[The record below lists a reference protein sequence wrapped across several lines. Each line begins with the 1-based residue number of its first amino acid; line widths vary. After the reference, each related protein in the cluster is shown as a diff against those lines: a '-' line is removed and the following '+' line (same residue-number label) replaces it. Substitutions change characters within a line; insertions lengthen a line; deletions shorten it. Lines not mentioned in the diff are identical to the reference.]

1 MNLSIQGSYMKR
13 NPIDGFEVDPASLKF
28 IGQDLQRPEC
38 ILAEADGTLWSADA
52 RGGVVRIAAD
62 GSQSLIAQGNAA
74 PAKATEQ
81 FQRIVNETLPN
92 GMAFARSGE
101 ILIANFGTDRLELMR
116 RTGETEVL
124 YDSIE
129 GKPLGR
135 VNFVLRDS
143 RDRLWLTVST
153 RIPDL
158 VKSMRPSVRD
168 GYIAMADERGLRI
181 VADGLHFT
189 NEIRFDG
196 NEEWLYAVETCG
208 MKVTRFRV
216 TPDGSL
222 TNRETY
228 GPENHGAM
236 IDGIA
241 FDSFGNLWGTHI
253 FTDRIFAI
261 TPEGDLRII
270 LDDDRG
276 SEAGRRLLEAYA
288 QERITPH
295 VMLACGGK
303 VAPWMASVTFGGPDL
318 RNVYIG
324 SLRGTTIP
332 YFRSPV
338 AGLPPVH
345 WKT

>member
-1 MNLSIQGSYMKR
+1 MQN
-13 NPIDGFEVDPASLKF
+13 NPIDGFEVDPASLRS
-28 IGQDLQRPEC
+28 IGQGLQRPEC

-52 RGGVVRIAAD
+52 RGGVVRIAVD
-62 GSQSLIAQGNAA
+62 GTQTLIAQGDAV
-74 PAKATEQ
+74 PASATEQ
-81 FQRIVNETLPN
+81 FTRIVNDTLPN
-92 GMAFARSGE
+92 GMAFAGNGD
-101 ILIANFGTDRLELMR
+101 ILIANFGTDRLEVMK
-116 RTGETEVL
+116 RTGESEVL
-124 YDSIE
+124 YDNID

-153 RIPDL
+153 RVPDL
-158 VKSMRPSVRD
+158 IQSMTPSVRD
-168 GYIAMADERGLRI
+168 GYIAMADQKGLRI

-189 NEIRFDG
+189 NEIRFD
-196 NEEWLYAVETCG
+196 EKEQWLYAVETCG

-216 TPDGSL
+216 GADGSL
-222 TNRETY
+222 TDRETY
-228 GPENHGAM
+228 GPDNHGAM

-261 TPEGDLRII
+261 TPKGDLRII

-276 SEAGRRLLEAYA
+276 SEAGRQLLQAFAE
-288 QERITPH
+288 ERITPEL
-295 VMLACGGK
+295 MLACGGT

-332 YFRSPV
+332 FFRSPISG
-338 AGLPPVH
+338 AAPIH
-345 WKT
+345 WKK